1 MRANRALTFEFDPQL
16 RQDQTAQEFGFSELY
31 FGKNGLENLGNTC
44 YMNSVIQ
51 SLAGILEIKNYFLQ
65 NGEEP
70 HIIDEGDYDL
80 LPKE

>member
-1 MRANRALTFEFDPQL
+1 
-16 RQDQTAQEFGFSELY
+16 
-31 FGKNGLENLGNTC
+31 
-44 YMNSVIQ
+44 MNSVIQ
-51 SLAGILEIKNYFLQ
+51 SLAGIPEIKNYFLQ